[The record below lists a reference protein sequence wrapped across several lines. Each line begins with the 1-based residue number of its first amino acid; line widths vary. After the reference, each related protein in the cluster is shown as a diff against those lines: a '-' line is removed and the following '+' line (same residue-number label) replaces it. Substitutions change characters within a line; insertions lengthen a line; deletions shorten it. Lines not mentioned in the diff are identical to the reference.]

1 MLGNSRLSASAA
13 WPDMPGLKIE
23 QRGSEGSDVEGTPDW
38 AEVRG
43 WSQASG
49 RHPAH
54 QKQDQESHLQLPNG
68 AVETSG
74 IPSYNR
80 KWLRRTEHDY

>member
-23 QRGSEGSDVEGTPDW
+23 QRGSEGNDVEGTHDW

-43 WSQASG
+43 WSKLAAILLIRNKTRSHICSCLMVPWKPPAS
-49 RHPAH
+49 HH
-54 QKQDQESHLQLPNG
+54 TT
-68 AVETSG
+68 ETG
-74 IPSYNR
+74 
-80 KWLRRTEHDY
+80 